1 MIIIILQKSE
11 YHIIR
16 IIKPQ
21 NIYFRKYII
30 KVSPK
35 NVCIVMIYNVNN
47 LPAECEGYRGKY
59 QTEVLV
65 YLASDSEVNN
75 AARARFDIF
84 PYSPNSRSQ

>member
-1 MIIIILQKSE
+1 
-11 YHIIR
+11 
-16 IIKPQ
+16 
-21 NIYFRKYII
+21 
-30 KVSPK
+30 
-35 NVCIVMIYNVNN
+35 MIYNVNN